1 MGVFDGL
8 VVNKMQLRF
17 FLFVFTAAFSVW
29 VPKQHRWISQGQN
42 DDPAGPQTNVKHYL
56 GRFPRDDQMQEDQV
70 PPVRVQD
77 QLPGLQRV
85 GEKQSSCIS
94 ALLEGLNYLA
104 TMRDPMGQPLPPKLY
119 DQMGQPLPP
128 KLYDRTGQAGQQLIE
143 EPRAEAATDRRSEL
157 SRLLGSSSSSN
168 LPGTGSSSNLLK
180 RPSSNPLETSS
191 NPLESDNEEDEGM
204 TVEIKQSKRPT
215 LWRYKP
221 AKRAGGWG
229 NLFFTLL
236 GEKEGQMKWKVPNK
250 ADYDYHFQSRI
261 GKSMPGNK
269 DLNQETVPNIGDY
282 YDSRIRKKENDRTM
296 IRLPWQMGIFSPR
309 LSKRTAA

>member
-119 DQMGQPLPP
+119 D
-128 KLYDRTGQAGQQLIE
+128 RTGQAGQQLIE

-168 LPGTGSSSNLLK
+168 
-180 RPSSNPLETSS
+180 PLETSS
-191 NPLESDNEEDEGM
+191 NPLESDSEEDEGR
-204 TVEIKQSKRPT
+204 TVESKQSKGPT

-221 AKRAGGWG
+221 AKRVGGWG
-229 NLFFTLL
+229 SLFFTLL
-236 GEKEGQMKWKVPNK
+236 GGKE
-250 ADYDYHFQSRI
+250 
-261 GKSMPGNK
+261 
-269 DLNQETVPNIGDY
+269 
-282 YDSRIRKKENDRTM
+282 
-296 IRLPWQMGIFSPR
+296 
-309 LSKRTAA
+309 